1 LACGYA
7 FPEGRMQRLF
17 STFPN
22 SWPGGGLLILRLA
35 AAVTAVLCGFGTPL
49 EDLSGKLFQV
59 IASATGALLLIGLW
73 TPVAG
78 LLQVC
83 LELTSGF
90 GHNAPGL
97 SQFVLGA
104 LGLTLSMTGPG
115 AWSVDARLFG
125 RKQIDFNVRKE

>member
-1 LACGYA
+1 MLFAEA
-7 FPEGRMQRLF
+7 PMQRLF

-22 SWPGGGLLILRLA
+22 SWPGGGLLILRIA
-35 AAVTAVLCGFGTPL
+35 AALATILSGFGDPL
-49 EDLSGKLFQV
+49 QELSGTVFQV

-83 LELTSGF
+83 VELTSGF
-90 GHNAPGL
+90 GHDTLGP
-97 SQFVLGA
+97 SQFLLSA
-104 LGLTLSMTGPG
+104 LGLSLSMTGPG

-125 RKQIDFNVRKE
+125 RKQIDFK

>member
-1 LACGYA
+1 
-7 FPEGRMQRLF
+7 MQRLF

-22 SWPGGGLLILRLA
+22 SWPGGGLLILRIA
-35 AAVTAVLCGFGTPL
+35 AAVATILCAFGAPL
-49 EDLSGKLFQV
+49 QDLSGKVFQV
-59 IASATGALLLIGLW
+59 IASTTGALLLIGLW

-83 LELTSGF
+83 VELTGGF
-90 GHNAPGL
+90 GYHTLGL
-97 SQFVLGA
+97 SPFLLSA

-125 RKQIDFNVRKE
+125 RKQIDFVIRKE

>member
-1 LACGYA
+1 
-7 FPEGRMQRLF
+7 MQRLF

-22 SWPGGGLLILRLA
+22 SWPGGGLLILRIA
-35 AAVTAVLCGFGTPL
+35 AALATILSSFGAPL
-49 EDLSGKLFQV
+49 QDLSGKVFQV

-83 LELTSGF
+83 VELTSGF
-90 GHNAPGL
+90 GHDTLGL
-97 SQFVLGA
+97 SQLLLSA
-104 LGLTLSMTGPG
+104 LGLSLSMTGPG

-125 RKQIDFNVRKE
+125 RKQIDFKVRKESQ

>member
-1 LACGYA
+1 
-7 FPEGRMQRLF
+7 MQRLF

-22 SWPGGGLLILRLA
+22 SWPGGGLLILRIAAA
-35 AAVTAVLCGFGTPL
+35 AAVVLCAFGAPL
-49 EDLSGKLFQV
+49 QELPGTVFQV
-59 IASATGALLLIGLW
+59 IASATGAMLLVGLW

-78 LLQVC
+78 LLQVFV
-83 LELTSGF
+83 ELASGF
-90 GHNAPGL
+90 GHNALGL
-97 SQFVLGA
+97 SECLLGA